1 MEGSIT
7 VECELVCVGTY
18 TEFADIRVM
27 WSPDGGGGPLLD
39 TATNGFPIPGPV
51 NGLPFHESVTFGPDG
66 SVLSWS
72 LGLQSRFPPGSFQ
85 AFYRTD
91 TGENFANYG
100 HEQFF
105 SQAVGHGN
113 PAGTWAL
120 ASVPVHSLAMDCRGS
135 FASCSFLEVHS
146 GRADLL
152 TRAHLIPWRGEPLVT
167 SDGLLPPLEGQ
178 PTCVRCQPGA
188 EAVALIFSRQLPVL
202 RSSALRTI
210 PRRAVRL
217 SARCAAARSC
227 RSRNRAQP
235 GSARSARC
243 TTYSLA
249 ALWRRCQSST
259 KKLPAVMPRLL
270 RLHPYCV
277 LSNRSTKVIRALKGQ
292 LRSRQ

>member
-18 TEFADIRVM
+18 TEYIRVM

-120 ASVPVHSLAMDCRGS
+120 ASVPSPLAGNGLPGFLCLLLFLGGAFGARGLADS
-135 FASCSFLEVHS
+135 GASNSVA
-146 GRADLL
+146 GRAIGYF
-152 TRAHLIPWRGEPLVT
+152 R
-167 SDGLLPPLEGQ
+167 
-178 PTCVRCQPGA
+178 
-188 EAVALIFSRQLPVL
+188 
-202 RSSALRTI
+202 RT
-210 PRRAVRL
+210 
-217 SARCAAARSC
+217 AAA
-227 RSRNRAQP
+227 
-235 GSARSARC
+235 
-243 TTYSLA
+243 T
-249 ALWRRCQSST
+249 
-259 KKLPAVMPRLL
+259 
-270 RLHPYCV
+270 
-277 LSNRSTKVIRALKGQ
+277 
-292 LRSRQ
+292 